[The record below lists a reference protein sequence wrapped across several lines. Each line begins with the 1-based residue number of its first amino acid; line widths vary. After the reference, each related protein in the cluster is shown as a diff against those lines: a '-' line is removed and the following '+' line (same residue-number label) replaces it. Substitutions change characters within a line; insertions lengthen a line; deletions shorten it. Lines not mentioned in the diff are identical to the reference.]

1 MSERLS
7 HDLMTPTHSS
17 ATVSRWPRLTDWEL
31 AWCLRSQRV
40 VRHRFIIRL
49 FAVVSRLG
57 DGVFWY
63 SLMAAL
69 LLVDGA
75 FALPVVGQM
84 LLAGGLSLLLY
95 KWLKMRTT
103 RSRPCAR
110 NQAIERRVAPLD
122 EYSFPSG
129 HTLHA
134 VSFSLVAV
142 YYYPMLGWVLI
153 PFAALVALSRIVLG
167 LHYPSDV
174 LVGALLGAALA
185 ALVLQGTFIQL

>member
-1 MSERLS
+1 MRDSLLNETVHRS
-7 HDLMTPTHSS
+7 HPVP
-17 ATVSRWPRLTDWEL
+17 ARWSRLTEWEL
-31 AWCLRSQRV
+31 AWCLRFQQV
-40 VRHRFIIRL
+40 IRHRPIIRL
-49 FAVVSRLG
+49 FALVSRLG

-69 LLVDGA
+69 LLAQGA
-75 FALPVVGQM
+75 AAAPVVGRM
-84 LLAGGLSLLLY
+84 LLAGAACLALY
-95 KWLKMRTT
+95 KWLKARTT

-110 NQAIERRVAPLD
+110 NRAIQPRVAPLD

-134 VSFSLVAV
+134 VSFTLIAV
-142 YYYPMLGWVLI
+142 YHYPALGWLLL

-174 LVGALLGAALA
+174 LAGAVLGAGLALLAL
-185 ALVLQGTFIQL
+185 Q